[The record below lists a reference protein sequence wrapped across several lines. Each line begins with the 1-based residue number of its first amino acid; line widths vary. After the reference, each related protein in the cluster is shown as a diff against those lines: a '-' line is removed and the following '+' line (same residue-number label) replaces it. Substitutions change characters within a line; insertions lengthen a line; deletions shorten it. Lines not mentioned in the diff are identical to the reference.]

1 MGGDSSSRNGN
12 SASACR
18 LRRIQYI
25 NIEFLFGEAYKNKKC
40 LFISIQGENRL
51 TKTPL
56 YKIYRQSQVQALAN
70 TSVCNVRVGIGL
82 EWGEGCLAGEGWVG

>member
-18 LRRIQYI
+18 LRRIHT

-40 LFISIQGENRL
+40 SFNSI
-51 TKTPL
+51 
-56 YKIYRQSQVQALAN
+56 
-70 TSVCNVRVGIGL
+70 
-82 EWGEGCLAGEGWVG
+82 